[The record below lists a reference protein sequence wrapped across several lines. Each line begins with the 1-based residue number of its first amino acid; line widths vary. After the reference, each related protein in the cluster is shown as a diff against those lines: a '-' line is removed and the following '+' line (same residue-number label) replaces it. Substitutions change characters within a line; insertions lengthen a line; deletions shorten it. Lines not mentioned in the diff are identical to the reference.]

1 MQSDCMKDKITHYIF
16 FKLQDSQAF
25 VIFWNESL
33 MRIELVKEGI
43 EVNPRCKF
51 TGEKEQRLMYSWGL
65 WENKMKRIVAS
76 SSLMLTE
83 RF

>member
-1 MQSDCMKDKITHYIF
+1 MQSDCMKDEITHYIF

-51 TGEKEQRLMYSWGL
+51 TGGKEQRLMYSWGL
-65 WENKMKRIVAS
+65 LEKKMKRIVAS